1 MRHFGRHLLTLALLA
16 GFCLTSAAVSFS
28 AMTVEEVSALLSQAG
43 QAAGHASVSAKDTAG
58 SAGAVVLL
66 PVELTA
72 EDLVTKVY
80 GVVDPGVS
88 KDECVRKSRELLRLT
103 PEDDSGALWL
113 ETAGGYGVNYY
124 GMIPDVS
131 AMARFGNEK
140 VSDFGYFF
148 LFPYNAGDRQS
159 GIREQ
164 TDFCSSL
171 LQEMTDIGLSMD
183 LNTETDDLFEA
194 VGDYQ
199 GSFVDI
205 RLLDDRKDNG
215 SGRYILI
222 LSVEPGA
229 FTPADDIMADI

>member
-1 MRHFGRHLLTLALLA
+1 MRHFRRHLLTIALLA
-16 GFCLTSAAVSFS
+16 GVCLTSAAVSFS

-43 QAAGHASVSAKDTAG
+43 QAAGQASVSAKDTAG

-80 GVVDPGVS
+80 GVVDPCVS

-183 LNTETDDLFEA
+183 LNTESDDLFEA
-194 VGDYQ
+194 VGDYK

-205 RLLDDRKDNG
+205 RLLDERNESG

-229 FTPADDIMADI
+229 FTPADDVMADI

>member
-148 LFPYNAGDRQS
+148 LFPYSAGDRQS

-194 VGDYQ
+194 VGDYK

>member
-43 QAAGHASVSAKDTAG
+43 QAAGQASVSAKDTAG

-80 GVVDPGVS
+80 GVVDPCVS

-164 TDFCSSL
+164 ADFCSSL

-183 LNTETDDLFEA
+183 LSTETDDLFEA
-194 VGDYQ
+194 VGDYK

>member
-1 MRHFGRHLLTLALLA
+1 M
-16 GFCLTSAAVSFS
+16 
-28 AMTVEEVSALLSQAG
+28 EEVSALLSQAG
-43 QAAGHASVSAKDTAG
+43 QAAGHASVSAKDTA
-58 SAGAVVLL
+58 VVLL

-72 EDLVTKVY
+72 EDLVSKVY

-88 KDECVRKSRELLRLT
+88 KDECVRKSCELLRLT

-131 AMARFGNEK
+131 AMARFGDEK

-148 LFPYNAGDRQS
+148 LFPYSAGDRQS
-159 GIREQ
+159 GIRGQ
-164 TDFCSSL
+164 TDFCASL

-194 VGDYQ
+194 VGDYK

-205 RLLDDRKDNG
+205 RLLDDRKENG

-229 FTPADDIMADI
+229 FTPADDIT

>member
-171 LQEMTDIGLSMD
+171 LQEMTDIGLPMD
-183 LNTETDDLFEA
+183 LNTESDDLFEA
-194 VGDYQ
+194 VGDYK
-199 GSFVDI
+199 GSFVDV
-205 RLLDDRKDNG
+205 RLLDERNESG

-229 FTPADDIMADI
+229 FTPADDVMADN